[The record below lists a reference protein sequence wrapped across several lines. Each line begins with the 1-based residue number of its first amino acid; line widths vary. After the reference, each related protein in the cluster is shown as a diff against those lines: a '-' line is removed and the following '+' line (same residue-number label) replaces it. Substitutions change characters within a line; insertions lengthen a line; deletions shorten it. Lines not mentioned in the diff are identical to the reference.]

1 MVLNGTSVPHL
12 EVVHQ
17 KIKTST
23 SMNYELQYEEHDE
36 EEIVVV
42 VDVVRFWL
50 QENAKLQCGRLLNN
64 IKMSI
69 KRR

>member
-1 MVLNGTSVPHL
+1 MHLTEPEDGFKWLPLLHL

-17 KIKTST
+17 KIKTSS

-42 VDVVRFWL
+42 VDVVRF
-50 QENAKLQCGRLLNN
+50 
-64 IKMSI
+64 
-69 KRR
+69 

>member
-1 MVLNGTSVPHL
+1 MHLTEPEDGFKWLPLLHL

-17 KIKTST
+17 KIKT

-42 VDVVRFWL
+42 VDVVRF
-50 QENAKLQCGRLLNN
+50 
-64 IKMSI
+64 
-69 KRR
+69 

>member
-1 MVLNGTSVPHL
+1 MHLTEPEDGFKWLPLLHL

-17 KIKTST
+17 KIKTT

-42 VDVVRFWL
+42 VDVVRF
-50 QENAKLQCGRLLNN
+50 
-64 IKMSI
+64 
-69 KRR
+69 

>member
-1 MVLNGTSVPHL
+1 MHLTEPEDGFKWLPLLHL

-36 EEIVVV
+36 EEIVVKKTQN
-42 VDVVRFWL
+42 F
-50 QENAKLQCGRLLNN
+50 NAAGF
-64 IKMSI
+64 
-69 KRR
+69 